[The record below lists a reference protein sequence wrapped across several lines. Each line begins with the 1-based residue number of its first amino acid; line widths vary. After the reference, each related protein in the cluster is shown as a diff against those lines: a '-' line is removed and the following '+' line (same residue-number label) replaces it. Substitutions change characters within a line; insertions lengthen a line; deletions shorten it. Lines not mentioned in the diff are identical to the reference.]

1 MQWLVAR
8 IGRPAPSLKDTVM
21 KLVHISDI
29 HLTCPGER
37 MGGLDPHRR
46 FAQALDEVRAKHQ
59 DAKRIIITGDLT
71 HWGEPAAYTALKG
84 ALVDL
89 PCPVRLLV
97 GNHDDRGNFL
107 TAFPEHPHDENGYIN
122 YAEDLGGTCLIY
134 LDTTAPR
141 THAGHFGADRIA
153 WLDEQL
159 ADCDRA
165 RLFMHHN
172 VMTLGQPAEDKIA
185 LIEPDRGAFAALL
198 TRHKDKI
205 DYLHFGHIHAIS
217 TGTYCGIPFASVRST
232 GNQSLPDF
240 SETEL
245 LHGAPM
251 APSFAVIEARADATV
266 IHDIPFTWDGPVFS
280 SGTGWDDWAKPLA
293 AE

>member
-1 MQWLVAR
+1 
-8 IGRPAPSLKDTVM
+8 M

-29 HLTCPGER
+29 HLTVPGER

-46 FAQALDEVRAKHQ
+46 FAQALQEVRLRHQ
-59 DAKRIIITGDLT
+59 DADRIIVTGDLT
-71 HWGEPAAYTALKG
+71 HWGEPQAYATLKE

-89 PCPVRLLV
+89 PCPVRLLM
-97 GNHDDRGNFL
+97 GNHDDRASFL
-107 TAFPEHPHDENGYIN
+107 SAFPDQPRDENGYVN
-122 YAEDLGGTCLIY
+122 YAEDLDGTRLIY

-141 THAGHFGADRIA
+141 THAGHFGADRIV
-153 WLDEQL
+153 WLDAQL
-159 ADCDRA
+159 QGCTHA

-185 LIEPDRGAFAALL
+185 LVEADRPAFAALL
-198 TRHKDKI
+198 KRHAAKI
-205 DYLHFGHIHAIS
+205 EYLHFGHIHAIC

-240 SETEL
+240 TETEL
-245 LHGAPM
+245 LHGGPM
-251 APSFAVIEARADATV
+251 APSFAIIEASEDMTV
-266 IHDIPFTWDGPVFS
+266 IYDIPFTWDGPVFS
-280 SGTGWDDWAKPLA
+280 SGTGWEDWAKPVA

>member
-1 MQWLVAR
+1 
-8 IGRPAPSLKDTVM
+8 M

-29 HLTCPGER
+29 HLTRPGER

-46 FAQALDEVRAKHQ
+46 FAQALDEVRSKHQ
-59 DAKRIIITGDLT
+59 DADRIVITGDLT
-71 HWGEPAAYTALKG
+71 HWGEPLAYAALKD
-84 ALVDL
+84 ALFDL
-89 PCPVRLLV
+89 PCPVRLLM
-97 GNHDDRGNFL
+97 GNHDDRANFL
-107 TAFPEHPHDENGYIN
+107 AVFPDQPRDANGYVN
-122 YAEDLGGTCLIY
+122 YAEDLHGTRLIY

-153 WLDEQL
+153 WLEKQL
-159 ADCDRA
+159 ESCKRA

-185 LIEPDRGAFAALL
+185 LVSEDRLAFADLL
-198 TRHKDKI
+198 ERFADKI
-205 DYLHFGHIHAIS
+205 DYLHFGHIHALC

-240 SETEL
+240 TETEL

-251 APSFAVIEARADATV
+251 APSFAVIEVSENTTV
-266 IHDIPFTWDGPVFS
+266 IHDIPFTWDGPIFS
-280 SGTGWDDWAKPLA
+280 SGTGWDDWAKPVA